1 MAQGAVCFGMRLYTE
16 TGLKV
21 PGEVSAYKFRSIVRC
36 CVHTHI
42 ILSGLKKW
50 TAESPWSMVVFH
62 LPLVWWLVK
71 AKEQGTHG
79 WLLKFN
85 TTFSHELTTVS
96 KVGLSSWPLGRK
108 KMQWKQFYPTCLRWV
123 EFLFAL
129 WWKWNFS
136 LAKNLQTWLPKVS
149 KMEGGGIQGIFFPF
163 NLLTAPL

>member
-1 MAQGAVCFGMRLYTE
+1 MAHGKQCMAQGAVCFGMRLYTE

-96 KVGLSSWPLGRK
+96 KVGSSSWPLGRK
-108 KMQWKQFYPTCLRWV
+108 NAMEAILSYLLKVSRVSVCIVMEI
-123 EFLFAL
+123 EFLFSQKPANL
-129 WWKWNFS
+129 TAKS
-136 LAKNLQTWLPKVS
+136 LKNGGK
-149 KMEGGGIQGIFFPF
+149 EGFRGFFP
-163 NLLTAPL
+163 L

>member
-1 MAQGAVCFGMRLYTE
+1 MAHGQQCVAQGAVCFGMRLYTE

-21 PGEVSAYKFRSIVRC
+21 PGEVSAYKFRSIVRYC
-36 CVHTHI
+36 ARAHI
-42 ILSGLKKW
+42 ILSGLEKW

-79 WLLKFN
+79 WLLKFS

-96 KVGLSSWPLGRK
+96 KVGYQVGHLEERK
-108 KMQWKQFYPTCLRWV
+108 CNGSNFYPTCLRWV

-136 LAKNLQTWLPKVS
+136 LAKNLQTWLPKVP
-149 KMEGGGIQGIFFPF
+149 KMEGERDFS
-163 NLLTAPL
+163 PL